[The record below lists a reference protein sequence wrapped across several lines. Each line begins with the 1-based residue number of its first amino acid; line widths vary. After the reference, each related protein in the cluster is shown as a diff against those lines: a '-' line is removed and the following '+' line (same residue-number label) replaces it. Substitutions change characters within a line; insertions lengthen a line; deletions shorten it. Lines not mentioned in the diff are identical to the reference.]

1 MACVSPGFAG
11 GVRTWPTGAALMRAG
26 TAPQRPG
33 LQLPVRAAPG
43 LGTHGEGFI
52 LLGSQ
57 HIIRHGK
64 APFQTF
70 LEAFHLRKALFQQA
84 AWLAAV
90 APPSRSR
97 RWLRAG
103 SGCQLR
109 VHLRA
114 RGGLKEPFML
124 SSGLG
129 DNNGAAV

>member
-1 MACVSPGFAG
+1 
-11 GVRTWPTGAALMRAG
+11 MR
-26 TAPQRPG
+26 
-33 LQLPVRAAPG
+33 
-43 LGTHGEGFI
+43 H
-52 LLGSQ
+52 
-57 HIIRHGK
+57 K
-64 APFQTF
+64 AWQTPFQTF
-70 LEAFHLRKALFQQA
+70 LEAFHLWKALFQQA